1 MYHQQKRAIP
11 YMDPNIL
18 YTPCSEVLWVLTN
31 AADWAINET
40 GNNRGLPLHVV
51 RHQLIQENAVELP
64 NFDRSLIISLLIS
77 QLSGR
82 IDADYHYPDDCQIH
96 ASHSTRIRL
105 VTLFPDSPMVHT
117 YLALYH
123 APLSD
128 LLAVSGDTWVF
139 SQKITLQTHFRAA
152 QARLRTWSSSLA
164 AATATYHACRMLLS
178 DFSSRYNSSSRHN
191 MNPISFEL
199 SHYWSLNVAVLI
211 CWAFGHRFSG
221 SSGTFSRNTLDTVTG
236 LDFETSPDASDN
248 IRCKAL
254 TYLNSMLELDVKDL
268 LTSKA
273 TMRGETSFIID
284 AVRTRLEL
292 DSSGGH
298 CMALSDSICVLKR
311 LNDGG
316 RGKWF

>member
-1 MYHQQKRAIP
+1 
-11 YMDPNIL
+11 
-18 YTPCSEVLWVLTN
+18 
-31 AADWAINET
+31 
-40 GNNRGLPLHVV
+40 
-51 RHQLIQENAVELP
+51 
-64 NFDRSLIISLLIS
+64 
-77 QLSGR
+77 
-82 IDADYHYPDDCQIH
+82 
-96 ASHSTRIRL
+96 
-105 VTLFPDSPMVHT
+105 
-117 YLALYH
+117 
-123 APLSD
+123 
-128 LLAVSGDTWVF
+128 
-139 SQKITLQTHFRAA
+139 
-152 QARLRTWSSSLA
+152 
-164 AATATYHACRMLLS
+164 MLLS
-178 DFSSRYNSSSRHN
+178 DFSSRYNSSSGHN
-191 MNPISFEL
+191 MNPTSFKL

-221 SSGTFSRNTLDTVTG
+221 SSGTFSRNILDTVTG
-236 LDFETSPDASDN
+236 LDFDTSPDASDN

-311 LNDGG
+311 LKDGG